1 MDDAVPDRVYRAGRS
16 GIIGAWPGQGPPDG
30 LSVVANGRSLAMR
43 RGIADQKRTRGLIAD
58 PVDQAA
64 RQPASLSSRICRRR
78 RLDELEFQGRAATIE
93 HQHFHRDHP
102 PRIITPPR

>member
-1 MDDAVPDRVYRAGRS
+1 MQALDGGHDAFVDQDRPREAVATMDDAVPDRVNRAGRP
-16 GIIGAWPGQGPPDG
+16 GIIGAQPGQGPPDG

-78 RLDELEFQGRAATIE
+78 RLDELEFQG
-93 HQHFHRDHP
+93 
-102 PRIITPPR
+102 